1 MLKRSLFI
9 ANPCHLSAQNNQM
22 VVTNKETGEIK
33 QASIEDIGFLIL
45 ENPQITFTVRLA
57 ELLTENNVAVVFC
70 NSKYLPTSMLL
81 NLEQHHLQSEMFRN
95 QINASEPL
103 KKQLWSQ
110 TIIAKINNQASALK
124 LLGKEYLKLTEL
136 AKKVLSGDTTNR
148 EAQAARIYWSE
159 LFGNNFTRERN
170 GLPPNNA
177 LNYGYAI
184 LRAGVARALVG
195 SGLLPTLGIHH
206 HNKYNA
212 YCLADDIMEPYRP
225 YVDILVY
232 KLNNEKN
239 IEPDL
244 TTEIKLEILKLLT
257 TDIVLEN
264 TTRPL
269 MLGLSQTTA
278 SLSRC
283 FSGEQKK
290 LSYPTLE

>member
-22 VVTNKETGEIK
+22 IVTNKETGEIK

-45 ENPQITFTVRLA
+45 ENPQITFTVILA
-57 ELLTENNVAVVFC
+57 ELLSANNVAVVFC
-70 NSKYLPTSMLL
+70 NSKYMPVSMLL
-81 NLEQHHLQSEMFRN
+81 NLEQHHLQNEMFRN

-110 TIIAKINNQASALK
+110 TIVAKINNQASALK
-124 LLGKEYLKLTEL
+124 QLGKEYLKLHEL

-159 LFGNNFTRERN
+159 LFGNDFTRERN

-184 LRAGVARALVG
+184 LRAAVARALVG

-225 YVDILVY
+225 YVDMLVY
-232 KLNNEKN
+232 KLNSEQN

-244 TTEIKLEILKLLT
+244 TTNIKLEILKLLT
-257 TDIVLEN
+257 IDIIMEN

>member
-1 MLKRSLFI
+1 MIKRTLFF
-9 ANPCHLSAQNNQM
+9 ANPCHLSLQNNQM

-33 QASIEDIGFLIL
+33 QAAIEDIGFVIL

-57 ELLTENNVAVVFC
+57 ELLSENNVAVVFC

-81 NLEQHHLQSEMFRN
+81 NLEQHHLQNEIFST

-110 TIIAKINNQASALK
+110 TIVAKINNQAAVLK
-124 LLGKEYLKLTEL
+124 IHGKQYLKLTEL
-136 AKKVLSGDTTNR
+136 AKNVLSGDSTNR

-159 LFGNNFTRERN
+159 LFGNDFTRDRN

-184 LRAGVARALVG
+184 LRAAVARALVG

-225 YVDILVY
+225 YVDMLVL
-232 KLNNEKN
+232 KINSEKN
-239 IEPDL
+239 IETDL

-257 TDIVLEN
+257 TDIVLEK

-278 SLSRC
+278 SLSKC

-290 LSYPTLE
+290 LSYPTIE

>member
-22 VVTNKETGEIK
+22 IVTNKETGEIK

-45 ENPQITFTVRLA
+45 ENPQITFTVILA
-57 ELLTENNVAVVFC
+57 ELLSANNVAVVFC
-70 NSKYLPTSMLL
+70 NSKYMPVSMLL
-81 NLEQHHLQSEMFRN
+81 NLEQHHLQNEMFRN

-110 TIIAKINNQASALK
+110 TIVAKINNQASALK
-124 LLGKEYLKLTEL
+124 QLGKEYLKLHEL

-159 LFGNNFTRERN
+159 LFGNDFTRERN
-170 GLPPNNA
+170 GSPPNNA

-184 LRAGVARALVG
+184 LRAAVARALVG

-225 YVDILVY
+225 YVDMLVY
-232 KLNNEKN
+232 KLNSEQN

-244 TTEIKLEILKLLT
+244 TTNIKLEILKLLT
-257 TDIVLEN
+257 IDIILEN

>member
-1 MLKRSLFI
+1 MIKRTLFF
-9 ANPCHLSAQNNQM
+9 ANPCHLSLQNNQM

-33 QASIEDIGFLIL
+33 QASIEDIGFVIL

-81 NLEQHHLQSEMFRN
+81 NLEQHHLQNEIFAT

-110 TIIAKINNQASALK
+110 TIVAKINNQAAVLK
-124 LLGKEYLKLTEL
+124 IHGKQYLKLTEL
-136 AKKVLSGDTTNR
+136 AKNVLSGDSTNR

-159 LFGNNFTRERN
+159 LFGSDFLRDRN

-184 LRAGVARALVG
+184 LRAAVARALVG

-225 YVDILVY
+225 YVDLLVL
-232 KLNNEKN
+232 KINSEKN
-239 IEPDL
+239 IETDL

-257 TDIVLEN
+257 TDIVLEK

-278 SLSRC
+278 SLSKC

-290 LSYPTLE
+290 LSFPAV

>member
-1 MLKRSLFI
+1 MIKRSLFI

-22 VVTNKETGEIK
+22 IVTNKDTGEIK

-57 ELLTENNVAVVFC
+57 ELLTENNVAVIFC

-81 NLEQHHLQSEMFRN
+81 NLEQHHLQNEMFRN

-124 LLGKEYLKLTEL
+124 LLGKEYLKLNEL

-170 GLPPNNA
+170 GAPPNNA

-212 YCLADDIMEPYRP
+212 YCLADDVMEPYRP

-269 MLGLSQTTA
+269 MLGLTQTTA